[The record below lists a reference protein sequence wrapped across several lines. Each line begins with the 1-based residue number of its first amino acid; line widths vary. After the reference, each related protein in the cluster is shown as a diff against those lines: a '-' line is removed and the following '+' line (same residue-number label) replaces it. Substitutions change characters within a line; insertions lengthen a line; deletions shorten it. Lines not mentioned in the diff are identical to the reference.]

1 MTNEKIKEEIQN
13 KQKKENLHAKYHL
26 PNFITSCEYLYK
38 LLDAHKSTILRLYHS
53 IDTDTEGGKILQDF
67 FLVVLHHSEAL
78 MQKTFTKD
86 GHYTID
92 ISSKIDRFSKVVT
105 GDCII
110 CFDKDTL
117 FGKSIT
123 NLYFYQRFLTSFYT
137 NFKEFNIGFDPEYY
151 YNFPISFPIYDDDRK
166 RRIKF
171 TYFQIIGLEPYPDKL
186 LFGFEILGN
195 KSTEDNK

>member
-1 MTNEKIKEEIQN
+1 MTNEKFKEEIQN
-13 KQKKENLHAKYHL
+13 KQEKENLHAKYHFSD
-26 PNFITSCEYLYK
+26 FIMKSEYIHK
-38 LLDAHKSTILRLYHS
+38 FLDVNKSIILRLYHS
-53 IDTDTEGGKILQDF
+53 IDMDTEGGKILQDF
-67 FLVVLHHSEAL
+67 FLVVLRHSESL
-78 MQKTFTKD
+78 MQKTFTKE
-86 GHYTID
+86 GYYTID

-105 GDCII
+105 GVCSI

-123 NLYFYQRFLTSFYT
+123 NLYFYQRALTWFYT
-137 NFKEFNIGFDPEYY
+137 NFKEFNISFDPEFYH
-151 YNFPISFPIYDDDRK
+151 NFPISFPIYDDDRK

-186 LFGFEILGN
+186 LFCFEILEN